1 MEAKTN
7 YTLVGLIVLVL
18 TGAMIATGLWLS
30 VGFDKKEYSQY
41 VVYIHEAVSGLNE
54 EAPVKYS
61 GVQVGYVSKIRL
73 NHEDPQLVEIILN
86 IEKGTPITTS
96 TYATLLSQG
105 ITGVSY
111 VGLSAASSDLSP
123 LEKLPGEPFPVI
135 PAKPSLFNQLDRA
148 IKEVSDNVNKVA
160 VEVQRIFDRKNALY
174 IRKTLANMQTFSDV
188 IAQNSQHIDHSLK
201 NADTMLQ
208 NLAKV
213 SQELPTVMQDL
224 KVGVKQFNRM
234 ATNVSDAGR
243 EVTSTMRTGKATI
256 DQISQQTLPPAVV
269 LMRRLDAIAANLEK
283 VSNQMRL
290 NPSVVLWGT
299 KPPAPGPGE

>member
-1 MEAKTN
+1 LEAKTN

-30 VGFDKKEYSQY
+30 VGFDKKEYVEY
-41 VVYIHEAVSGLNE
+41 VVFIHEAVSGLNE

-111 VGLSAASSDLSP
+111 VGLSASSSDLTP
-123 LEKLPGEPFPVI
+123 LEKLPGEPYPVI
-135 PAKPSLFNQLDRA
+135 PAKPSLFNQLDKA
-148 IKEVSDNVNKVA
+148 IKDVSDNVNSVA
-160 VEVQRIFDRKNALY
+160 IEIQRIFDKKNASY
-174 IRKTLANMQTFSDV
+174 ISKTLANMQTFSDV
-188 IAQNSQHIDHSLK
+188 IAQNSKQIDQSLK
-201 NADTMLQ
+201 SADTMLT
-208 NLAKV
+208 NLAQV
-213 SQELPTVMQDL
+213 SKDLPSVMQDL

-234 ATNVSDAGR
+234 ANSVTDAGK
-243 EVTSTMRTGKATI
+243 EVSGTMRSGKATI
-256 DQISQQTLPPAVV
+256 EQISQQTLPPAVV
-269 LMRRLDAIAANLEK
+269 LMRRLDSIAANLEK
-283 VSNQMRL
+283 VSNMMRQ
-290 NPSVVLWGT
+290 NPAVVVWGS